1 MPSGAGGRECNIQ
14 LAVTTLELALMV
26 QVVCA
31 GTGPAAGREF
41 VLDRAAADRPWRL
54 SYRDREH
61 PQWIRVTLDNAA
73 PVIGERTA
81 TLKYRNANG
90 GRQVELDAAPD
101 RSRLDVYVDYGL
113 DVNIE
118 PDLDPEV
125 DRMNTDGPLTTLQ
138 CRVEP
143 VNP

>member
-1 MPSGAGGRECNIQ
+1 MA
-14 LAVTTLELALMV
+14 AFELALAL
-26 QVVCA
+26 QVVCS

-41 VLDRAAADRPWRL
+41 VIDRPAEDRPWRL

-61 PQWIRVTLDNAA
+61 PQWIRLALPGAA
-73 PVIGERTA
+73 PEIASDTA
-81 TLKYRNANG
+81 RMTYRNANG
-90 GRQVELDAAPD
+90 GRQVTLDVTPE

-118 PDLDPEV
+118 PDLDPDI
-125 DRMNTDGPLTTLQ
+125 DRMNTEGPLTALS
-138 CRVEP
+138 CRVTR